1 MTYHRAS
8 IVFCGVLLMVFSAF
22 YCKEYLLEL
31 EDFKKL
37 DEKIASFLKNP
48 NKEGWEDNLL
58 DIEFYDKSMKHM
70 IETLNATFDG
80 LTRAYFQKA
89 ERFVK
94 NGKPVFIDTDVV
106 EYEIQPIIK
115 VTDDQMQRLYWSRI
129 YSEKTWELLV
139 DMITLKKQVEI
150 ILP

>member
-1 MTYHRAS
+1 MLFS
-8 IVFCGVLLMVFSAF
+8 LLN
-22 YCKEYLLEL
+22 CKDYLLEF

-58 DIEFYDKSMKHM
+58 DIEFYDNSMKHM
-70 IETLNATFDG
+70 IQTLNATFDG
-80 LTRAYFQKA
+80 LTRAYFHKA

-94 NGKPVFIDTDVV
+94 GGKPAFIDTDVV
-106 EYEIQPIIK
+106 EYEIQPLIK
-115 VTDDQMQRLYWSRI
+115 VTDDQLQRLYWSRI
-129 YSEKTWELLV
+129 YAEKDWEMLV